1 MDIAGLALSAFG
13 AAQQLADIG
22 LRIYRR
28 IKDEKKINAMLHE
41 LKLFEV
47 EDQKQQL
54 SIHVELAQAVL
65 RSPLVSNEH
74 KERLKRLW
82 KEVTAV
88 LAKIDALIDQMI
100 INSSLLNTIARH
112 QARDQ
117 LNSLASRRAVSGALS
132 SFRDCTM
139 ALREL
144 MKEDT
149 PLFLSSNDFT
159 PIDLENKIILRPD
172 AFLCRGRITRPR
184 SGFSTK
190 IQWFLYE
197 SKVYPSESKEESR
210 ENIRILSEK
219 LDRAGAMPDGGIFKF
234 VGFRHSVEGH
244 HGAFQ
249 LIFSSKFD
257 GRALPTLQ
265 SYITHTL
272 GLVHKN
278 IRPEN
283 IAIIRD
289 TAPVQVGGFQGLPA
303 TAYLTGWQYARQVEH
318 GVTNFSNDITVEKRI
333 YQHPDRQLPT
343 AEKEYSMAHDVYSL
357 GVCML
362 EILAWESI
370 LVMNDPPTVSEAFVA
385 AFNTLGFQLDQA
397 SPTGPHTKFPGQI
410 KATLIK
416 MNESETPRAAGS
428 RVSRLIDSFLTC
440 LDEAES
446 EGEADGDAV
455 DAVVLNDKDTRR
467 VAMHFVDTA
476 LEDLRNLVCVI

>member
-1 MDIAGLALSAFG
+1 
-13 AAQQLADIG
+13 
-22 LRIYRR
+22 
-28 IKDEKKINAMLHE
+28 MLHE

-82 KEVTAV
+82 KDVTAV

-117 LNSLASRRAVSGALS
+117 LNSLASRKAVSGALS

-159 PIDLENKIILRPD
+159 PIDLENKILLRLD

-197 SKVYPSESKEESR
+197 SKEYPSDSKEASR
-210 ENIRILSEK
+210 ENVRILSEK

-234 VGFRHSVEGH
+234 
-244 HGAFQ
+244 
-249 LIFSSKFD
+249 D

-265 SYITHTL
+265 SYIRDNPSTPSLNLRLDLCYQLSRAVLNTHTL

-385 AFNTLGFQLDQA
+385 AFNTLGFQLDKA
-397 SPTGPHTKFPGQI
+397 SPTGPYTKFPGQI

-416 MNESETPRAAGS
+416 MNESETPRAAGE
-428 RVSRLIDSFLTC
+428 RVSRLISSFLTC

-446 EGEADGDAV
+446 EDEADGDAV